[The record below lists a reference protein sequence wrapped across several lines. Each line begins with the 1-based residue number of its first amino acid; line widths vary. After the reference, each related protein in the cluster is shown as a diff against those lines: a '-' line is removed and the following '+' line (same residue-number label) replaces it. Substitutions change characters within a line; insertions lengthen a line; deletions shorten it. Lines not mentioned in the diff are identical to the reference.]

1 MQRIRFHNLLKW
13 VGANSL
19 ALTCSF
25 LGLGVHPADASVPDL
40 SPDWST
46 YSEIT
51 DAPNCSFLNDQIHAE
66 PAYFLNR
73 LVDQRTVLNLNQQYD
88 DMNRDYDRRVQ
99 YGLADRTEVQNHGG
113 DVSHFGKVAF
123 AQVRH
128 YQVNQEA
135 KRLKSV
141 VDREDSLKALLK
153 PAAVVGAGAAFYGGT
168 PVSVDLDDDTTF
180 RAMANVP
187 TQTGQVS
194 LFSPAGTTSVD
205 FDMNRPDPNKAFTG
219 DPRAQIEKYRF
230 TFTRGLPLWDLT
242 SGFTYGGTTTAMG
255 ASLSK
260 NLMPHLTAVVD
271 SVRPM
276 QQGRYY
282 AEESLRFFYGLS
294 F

>member
-1 MQRIRFHNLLKW
+1 MGRMRRIRFHNQLKW
-13 VGANSL
+13 IGASSL
-19 ALTCSF
+19 ALLIIHSA
-25 LGLGVHPADASVPDL
+25 VASVPNL
-40 SPDWST
+40 RPEWSH
-46 YSEIT
+46 SSQIT
-51 DAPNCSFLNDQIHAE
+51 EVPNCSFLNDQNHSE
-66 PAYFLNR
+66 PTVFLNR
-73 LVDQRTVLNLNQQYD
+73 LVDQKTVSNLNQQYQ
-88 DMNRDYDRRVQ
+88 DMNRDYEMRVQ
-99 YGLADRTEVQNHGG
+99 YGLADRTEVQSHGD
-113 DVSHFGKVAF
+113 DVSHFGRQAF

-135 KRLKSV
+135 RHLKTA
-141 VDREDSLKALLK
+141 VDRDETLKALLK
-153 PAAVVGAGAAFYGGT
+153 PAAVVGAGAAFYSGT
-168 PVSVDLDDDTTF
+168 PVSVNIDDDTTF

-194 LFSPAGTTSVD
+194 LLSTVGTTSVD

-230 TFTRGLPLWDLT
+230 SFSRGLPLWDLT
-242 SGFTYGGTTTAMG
+242 SGLSYGGSTTAVG

-260 NLMPHLTAVVD
+260 SLMPHLTAVVD